1 MAVNEKVWFCI
12 GSQHGWEQSAREATN
27 AFKDVGRGSALVKR
41 AFDAVFSVLGLIVL
55 SPFFL
60 LVAVLVKF
68 SDGGP
73 IFFHQQRVGQFGKNF
88 FLWKFRTMI
97 VDAERLGISVTKD
110 GDPRITRVGR
120 YLRKWKLDELPQ
132 LWNVLKGEMSFVG
145 PRPEVPRY
153 VEQYTPLQREILKY
167 KPGIT
172 DLATLVFRDEEMLL
186 RSAGCVEDFYIKHCV
201 PRKIEL
207 NRQYAT
213 KANLAQDIWIIVQ
226 TLCPYWIGVLT
237 IYGSALLAS
246 FWVAY
251 MLRFEF
257 QVPVEEFEQ
266 FQRYWM
272 AVLGLKL
279 FFLLWR
285 KQFHGLL
292 SYFSVPELEQI
303 GTALGAAFLLEMGA
317 WWLTAGNW
325 APSRSIILIDF
336 LLSLFLL
343 CSIRLTFR
351 LLREKYFTQKSR
363 TDAPALRVAIIGAG
377 ELGSKLARKLA
388 SNQSLGRKV
397 AAFFDDDPEKWQK
410 DLHGIEI
417 VGMPECLLNGEWVE
431 KLDEVL
437 IAMPHASLERL
448 RQINNMLASTNLKF
462 RAVPSLDQLATGKV
476 AFATTRSTAIED
488 LLAKPAAETS
498 LAG

>member
-1 MAVNEKVWFCI
+1 MAVNEKVWFCVEA
-12 GSQHGWEQSAREATN
+12 HNGWEQAVQQMPTT
-27 AFKDVGRGSALVKR
+27 FKDVGRGSALAKR
-41 AFDAVFSVLGLIVL
+41 VFDLVFSTLGLIVL
-55 SPFFL
+55 SPLFLFVSL
-60 LVAVLVKF
+60 LVKC
-68 SDGGP
+68 SDWGP
-73 IFFHQQRVGQFGKNF
+73 IFFRQQRVGQFGRNF

-97 VDAERLGISVTKD
+97 VDAEKIGVSVTKD

-132 LWNVLKGEMSFVG
+132 LWNVLRGDMSFVG

-153 VEQYTPLQREILKY
+153 VEQYSPVQREILKY

-186 RSAGCVEDFYIKHCV
+186 RSASCVEDFYIKHCV

-213 KANLAQDIWIIVQ
+213 KANLVQDIWIIVQ
-226 TLCPYWIGVLT
+226 TLCPYWIGVVT

-246 FWVAY
+246 FWFAY

-257 QVPVEEFEQ
+257 DVPPDEFAQ
-266 FQRYWM
+266 FQRFWLP
-272 AVLGLKL
+272 VLGLKL
-279 FFLLWR
+279 FLLLWR
-285 KQFHGLL
+285 NQFRGLL

-303 GTALGAAFLLEMGA
+303 GTALGTAFIVEMVA
-317 WWLTAGNW
+317 WIFTRGHWL
-325 APSRSIILIDF
+325 PSRSIIMIDAF
-336 LLSLFLL
+336 LSLFLL

-351 LLREKYFTQKSR
+351 LLREKYFTQKSHA
-363 TDAPALRVAIIGAG
+363 DAKPLRVAVIGAG

-388 SNQSLGRKV
+388 TNKGLGRQV
-397 AAFFDDDPEKWQK
+397 AVFFDDDPEKWQK

-431 KLDEVL
+431 KLDEVI
-437 IAMPHASLERL
+437 IAMPHASPERL

-462 RAVPSLDQLATGKV
+462 RSLPSLDQLATGKV
-476 AFATTRSTAIED
+476 EFANTRAVAIED
-488 LLAKPAAETS
+488 LLGKPASA
-498 LAG
+498 AG